1 MTMTM
6 SWEQFYLI
14 CFGVGLVLSVVFLL
28 TGALHIH
35 LPGKLAVHHPGT
47 HSAAP
52 KVKVHGAS
60 PANSGAVSLSSN
72 GAAAHGMTH
81 VSPFNLF
88 SIMAF
93 LAWFGGTGFLL
104 THYYSFF
111 AWTAFGL
118 ASLSGA
124 IAASIVFYFLTK
136 VMLGHERVMSDEE
149 GEMVGV
155 IGRVTSTIREDGVG
169 EIVFSQSGKRR
180 SAGARSESGAAMARG
195 TEVVVTRYE
204 RGVAYVREWREFAGE
219 LQEDDSANRA
229 RGEP

>member
-1 MTMTM
+1 MT
-6 SWEQFYLI
+6 WEQFYLV

-35 LPGKLAVHHPGT
+35 LPGKLAVHHPGL

-52 KVKVHGAS
+52 KVKVHAAS
-60 PANSGAVSLSSN
+60 SPNSHET
-72 GAAAHGMTH
+72 AAHGMTH

-111 AWTAFGL
+111 AWTAFAL

-124 IAASIVFYFLTK
+124 IAAMIVFYFLAK
-136 VMLGHERVMSDEE
+136 VMLGHERVMNDEE

-155 IGRVTSTIREDGVG
+155 VARVTSTIREDGVG

>member
-1 MTMTM
+1 MTT

-35 LPGKLAVHHPGT
+35 LPGKLALHHPGT
-47 HSAAP
+47 HSATP
-52 KVKVHGAS
+52 KLKVQGAS
-60 PANSGAVSLSSN
+60 SPNSHE
-72 GAAAHGMTH
+72 AAIHGVTH

-124 IAASIVFYFLTK
+124 VAASIVFYFLTK

-155 IGRVTSTIREDGVG
+155 VARVTSTIREDGVG

-180 SAGARSESGAAMARG
+180 SAGARSESRAAIARG
-195 TEVVVTRYE
+195 TEVVVVRYE
-204 RGVAYVREWREFAGE
+204 RGVAYVCEWREFAGE
-219 LQEDDSANRA
+219 LQDDDSANHA

>member
-1 MTMTM
+1 MT
-6 SWEQFYLI
+6 WEQFYLI

-35 LPGKLAVHHPGT
+35 LPGKVAM
-47 HSAAP
+47 HSAASHFPAP
-52 KVKVHGAS
+52 KVRVHAS
-60 PANSGAVSLSSN
+60 SSSSSANQ
-72 GAAAHGMTH
+72 AAAHGMTH

-124 IAASIVFYFLTK
+124 LGASIVFYFLAK
-136 VMLGHERVMSDEE
+136 VMLGHERVMGDDE

-155 IGRVTSTIREDGVG
+155 IARVSSTIRVGGVG
-169 EIVFSQSGKRR
+169 EIVFSQRGKRR
-180 SAGARSESGAAMARG
+180 AAGARSEGGAALQRG
-195 TEVVVTRYE
+195 AEVVVVRYE
-204 RGVAYVREWREFAGE
+204 RGVAQVREWREFAGE
-219 LQEDDSANRA
+219 LQEDDSANTA
-229 RGEP
+229 RGER